1 MFFPKHSY
9 CITVIST
16 ALCALFIFSG
26 CNNIEKLDSTWCDR
40 DVVIDGL
47 TGEAEWDSAR
57 YIYDKPNF
65 ILGLMNDDTHIYLS
79 LATSDEALVKKISGY
94 GFTVWFNDD
103 GNKDATIGF
112 HYPIGKQR
120 RKMNIAQQALNAR
133 QNGEETQDDQGAPE
147 RSPATGS
154 DGMNN
159 AINPVFNQ
167 CAIYISDTRDIY
179 TLTLYQ
185 IREYDIEAALT
196 IEDGLLVYELK
207 FPIVCSE
214 ETPFAVG
221 VGTSSKVGIGC
232 ISGAMAGGR
241 SENRRTGGSMGGMGG
256 GMRGGMSGG
265 GMGGM
270 GGVPGGS
277 MGTTDT
283 TMYEKTKLWL
293 STELVSAP

>member
-1 MFFPKHSY
+1 MVFSKHSY
-9 CITVIST
+9 CILVIST
-16 ALCALFIFSG
+16 ALCALFVFSG

-47 TGEAEWDSAR
+47 TGEEEWDSAR
-57 YIYDKPNF
+57 YIYDEPNC

-94 GFTVWFNDD
+94 GFTVWFNDN

-112 HYPIGKQR
+112 HYPIGKR
-120 RKMNIAQQALNAR
+120 RREMNIAQQALNAR
-133 QNGEETQDDQGAPE
+133 QNGEETQDGQGAPE
-147 RSPATGS
+147 RRPAMGS
-154 DGMNN
+154 DGMDNSMS
-159 AINPVFNQ
+159 PVFNQ
-167 CAIYISDTRDIY
+167 CAIYISDTKDIY

-185 IREYDIEAALT
+185 IREYDIEGALT

-221 VGTSSKVGIGC
+221 VGTSDKIGIGC
-232 ISGAMAGGR
+232 ISGAMAGRR
-241 SENRRTGGSMGGMGG
+241 SANRS
-256 GMRGGMSGG
+256 GGMSGMGRGMG
-265 GMGGM
+265 GSMGGM